1 MREGELLMRDNRL
14 DIVRG
19 VAIVIITLNH
29 ITGLFTLLA
38 DLDVVLPTLTDVGYT
53 SAAEIFVAL
62 SGYMVGLAYVGRP
75 GMVRQVLSRAGKL
88 YVINLLLFAASTA
101 IVFHSTRELQE
112 VTRFLYVFETE
123 GWKAVIRALVMFAP
137 PAFLDVLPLYTLL
150 LLAVPLMAY
159 LLVRSV
165 LLFAAVSVT
174 IYAITQ
180 VILHLDGAVFPFHR
194 FDWYFNIFAWQF
206 LFFGFMAIGH
216 RRLHT
221 VALDWFAE
229 SRWRSLAAIGAFA
242 AVGVLYRLHVGSAA
256 EVVPMTDKTD
266 LEPLRLVHNALTI
279 TAILAAVAMVPAK
292 AGNPVLRALVM
303 VGRQSLNAYAASVV
317 LTYAAAAIWLA
328 AAPATVGYTA
338 GYLLASAAVL
348 AVVVG
353 VAMQRS
359 GTSLAV
365 LWRGPAAPDLV
376 HGPAEARRSRR
387 QGGAAPAAY
396 PVKWRDRDEVSRQIG
411 PGRGA

>member
-1 MREGELLMRDNRL
+1 MRDHRL

-38 DLDVVLPTLTDVGYT
+38 DLDVVLPSLTDVGYT

-62 SGYMVGLAYVGRP
+62 SGYMVGLAYIGRP
-75 GMVRQVLSRAGKL
+75 DMVRKVLSRAGKL
-88 YVINLLLFAASTA
+88 YIVNLLLFAASAA
-101 IVFHSTRELQE
+101 IVYSSTRELQE

-123 GWKAVIRALVMFAP
+123 AWKAAVRAVVMFAP

-150 LLAVPLMAY
+150 LLAVPLMA
-159 LLVRSV
+159 LLLARSTR
-165 LLFAAVSVT
+165 LFAAVSVT
-174 IYAITQ
+174 VYAITQ

-206 LFFGFMAIGH
+206 LFFGFMALGH

-221 VALDWFAE
+221 AALDWFAQD
-229 SRWRSLAAIGAFA
+229 RWRSLGALAVFA
-242 AVGVLYRLHVGSAA
+242 LMGVLYRLNAGGDV
-256 EVVPMTDKTD
+256 EVMPMTDKTD
-266 LEPLRLVHNALTI
+266 LEPLRLLHNALTI
-279 TAILAAVAMVPAK
+279 TAILALVALIPRQAEN
-292 AGNPVLRALVM
+292 AALRALVM

-317 LTYAAAAIWLA
+317 LTYAAAVVWLA
-328 AAPATVGYTA
+328 AAPHTVGYTV
-338 GYLLASAAVL
+338 GYLMASATVL
-348 AVVVG
+348 ALVIA

-365 LWRGPAAPDLV
+365 LWDGPPTPDLV
-376 HGPAEARRSRR
+376 HRPAEARPLRR
-387 QGGAAPAAY
+387 HLGAPLPVHAA
-396 PVKWRDRDEVSRQIG
+396 KRRDRDETSRHLG